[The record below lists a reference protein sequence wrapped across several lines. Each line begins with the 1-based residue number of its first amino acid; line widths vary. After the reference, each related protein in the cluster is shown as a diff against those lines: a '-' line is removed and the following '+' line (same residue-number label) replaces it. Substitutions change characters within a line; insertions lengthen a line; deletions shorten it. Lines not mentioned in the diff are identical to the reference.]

1 MHSLNLANRNDSTKT
16 IALASLSAACFG
28 LSIVI
33 TKSILSIS
41 TSINPLVLL
50 TLQSAF
56 SVVFLWGLVLC
67 CRLRVP
73 TTIGALKVGATGLLE
88 PGLSSIF
95 GIFGLALTT
104 ASNAALINT
113 IEPILTIALAAW
125 LLRERINRSM
135 FSLSAIACLGVG
147 FVAFPDL
154 FGEGQSSF
162 VGDGL
167 VVLAVFCAALYAVAT
182 RPLANQFHSL
192 ILAALQQTF
201 ALIWFFI
208 VLIVVS
214 HITTIEWIGL
224 SFSTVALAALSGI
237 LGYGVAFWLYLL
249 ALRRQTASVTSIYL
263 TLIPV
268 FSVMFAYLFLGERLA
283 PIQGFGGALIL
294 FVVFGIS
301 KLPHVGSSK

>member
-1 MHSLNLANRNDSTKT
+1 MHSLKPTNHFDSFKAIT
-16 IALASLSAACFG
+16 LASLSAACFG

-33 TKSILSIS
+33 TKSILSIDTGIS
-41 TSINPLVLL
+41 PLVLL
-50 TLQSAF
+50 TLQSVF
-56 SVVFLWGLVLC
+56 SVVFLWGLVGC

-73 TTIGALKVGATGLLE
+73 MTINALKAGTTGLLE

-104 ASNAALINT
+104 ASNAALMNT

-125 LLRERINRSM
+125 LLRERISRSL
-135 FSLSAIACLGVG
+135 FSLTGIACIGVG
-147 FVAFPDL
+147 FIAFPDL
-154 FGEGQSSF
+154 FGDGQSSF
-162 VGDGL
+162 FGDGL
-167 VVLAVFCAALYAVAT
+167 IVLAVSCAALYAVAT

-201 ALIWFFI
+201 ALIWFLI
-208 VLIVVS
+208 VLIVS
-214 HITTIEWIGL
+214 RITAMSYTGL
-224 SFSTVALAALSGI
+224 SVSTIALAALSGI

-249 ALRRQTASVTSIYL
+249 ALQRQTASVTSIYL

-268 FSVMFAYLFLGERLA
+268 FSVTFAYLFLGERLA

-301 KLPHVGSSK
+301 KLPLVGSSK